1 MSLIDKCISVARNCY
16 RRTWQARRRNIET
29 AQQIL
34 RRHSFIVSDIFRAS
48 HARPLHDEGSDRGMG
63 DVGVDAGVV
72 NATSCR
78 TCRNDADLDAVN
90 DLKGFA
96 PIRMSD
102 RCTA

>member
-1 MSLIDKCISVARNCY
+1 
-16 RRTWQARRRNIET
+16 
-29 AQQIL
+29 
-34 RRHSFIVSDIFRAS
+34 
-48 HARPLHDEGSDRGMG
+48 MG

-96 PIRMSD
+96 RRSECPTDAQLDTNHRAAGVAVAAEEKNQQISMTRTSPQLIRKSSPSES
-102 RCTA
+102 TLII